1 MLAQRIV
8 GLLPELSRDDALQLA
23 AVRSVAG
30 NLPPAGPLS
39 TVAPFVAPHHSSSMA
54 ALLGGGSGIAR
65 PGAVSMA
72 HRGVLF
78 LDECVEFGAHVLD
91 SLRTPLEEGEVR
103 LARAEGTV
111 SYPAR
116 FQLVLAANP
125 CPCAPAN
132 DRDCVCSSA
141 VRRRYLGRLSGPL
154 LDRVD
159 LRARMLPVTA
169 LGGTDETAEST
180 EVVRKRVLA
189 ARDAAAERWAEHG
202 WRTNAEVPGPA
213 LRTAFALPRAVIRPL
228 EERMRAGE
236 LSARGADRA
245 LRVAWTLG
253 DLAGAARPDRD
264 MVDNA
269 LYYRDRRT
277 T

>member
-1 MLAQRIV
+1 
-8 GLLPELSRDDALQLA
+8 
-23 AVRSVAG
+23 
-30 NLPPAGPLS
+30 
-39 TVAPFVAPHHSSSMA
+39 
-54 ALLGGGSGIAR
+54 
-65 PGAVSMA
+65 
-72 HRGVLF
+72 
-78 LDECVEFGAHVLD
+78 
-91 SLRTPLEEGEVR
+91 LRTPLEEGEVR

-141 VRRRYLGRLSGPL
+141 MRRRYLGKLSGPL

-189 ARDAAAERWAEHG
+189 AREAAAERWAQQG

-253 DLAGAARPDRD
+253 DLAGAVRPDRD

-277 T
+277 S

>member
-1 MLAQRIV
+1 M
-8 GLLPELSRDDALQLA
+8 
-23 AVRSVAG
+23 
-30 NLPPAGPLS
+30 
-39 TVAPFVAPHHSSSMA
+39 
-54 ALLGGGSGIAR
+54 
-65 PGAVSMA
+65 
-72 HRGVLF
+72 
-78 LDECVEFGAHVLD
+78 
-91 SLRTPLEEGEVR
+91 
-103 LARAEGTV
+103 
-111 SYPAR
+111 
-116 FQLVLAANP
+116 
-125 CPCAPAN
+125 
-132 DRDCVCSSA
+132 
-141 VRRRYLGRLSGPL
+141 RRRYLGKLSGPL

-189 ARDAAAERWAEHG
+189 AREAAAERWAEQG
-202 WRTNAEVPGPA
+202 WQTNAEVPGPA

-253 DLAGAARPDRD
+253 DLAGAVRPDRD